1 MSVLTAIAH
10 EFPLLAAI
18 AHELGEAD
26 DPNAVARLRMA
37 RGLLRDAFRSLDHT
51 PDTWMQL
58 RQSRRSHRDEPKT
71 TTLPTHYVFCPDSG
85 TVRNRPQIKKGGVHQ
100 E

>member
-26 DPNAVARLRMA
+26 DPNAVARLRTA
-37 RGLLRDAFRSLDHT
+37 RRLLRDAFRSLDHT
-51 PDTWMQL
+51 PD
-58 RQSRRSHRDEPKT
+58 
-71 TTLPTHYVFCPDSG
+71 VFCPESG